1 MATKLPIEQQ
11 SPAGCPP
18 AQELPPMHST
28 GGLRRSLLRRSLTGY
43 TESNDKFSP
52 VPVFEAQWGTR
63 PTKIVVGYWKASNAP
78 NERDRHAVV
87 GVLGI
92 NDMFRVRVV
101 RETRD
106 GRYVSGNF
114 PVGAGALWIRW
125 HEMEP
130 EPHLKDLNQNEV
142 KEYVRAR
149 QYPVDRGETETQ
161 KVQNETH
168 AVIIA
173 QQRVMHGVK
182 MVSPPEITLN
192 GANGTHGR
200 LDEVKA
206 GPDDSDFN
214 DAYVDSKQEMK
225 TVINGQELSIN
236 RRRPD
241 APNGR
246 HSLPNVESRQSSKAP
261 IAARKEINTQDPRE
275 TERLKQAETRRPQ
288 FALEREV
295 ANTNNANLGKPMQ
308 HGSQLPQMVNN
319 SCGRASLGHSFYSH
333 DDLQCLERVWQM
345 QEE

>member
-1 MATKLPIEQQ
+1 MLELSDAEVEHQKYFHRYASGPTKPVEFHNLQLDTVTE
-11 SPAGCPP
+11 
-18 AQELPPMHST
+18 ELPGEDSFT
-28 GGLRRSLLRRSLTGY
+28 
-43 TESNDKFSP
+43 NADQF
-52 VPVFEAQWGTR
+52 
-63 PTKIVVGYWKASNAP
+63 NAP
-78 NERDRHAVV
+78 VISRPQKHNSMYDLA
-87 GVLGI
+87 
-92 NDMFRVRVV
+92 
-101 RETRD
+101 RD
-106 GRYVSGNF
+106 GAQLKLIQTPSRSSSQPLLTITTRMFAAEG
-114 PVGAGALWIRW
+114 IKQQDR
-125 HEMEP
+125 
-130 EPHLKDLNQNEV
+130 PH
-142 KEYVRAR
+142 
-149 QYPVDRGETETQ
+149 
-161 KVQNETH
+161 
-168 AVIIA
+168 
-173 QQRVMHGVK
+173 
-182 MVSPPEITLN
+182 
-192 GANGTHGR
+192 
-200 LDEVKA
+200 EVKA